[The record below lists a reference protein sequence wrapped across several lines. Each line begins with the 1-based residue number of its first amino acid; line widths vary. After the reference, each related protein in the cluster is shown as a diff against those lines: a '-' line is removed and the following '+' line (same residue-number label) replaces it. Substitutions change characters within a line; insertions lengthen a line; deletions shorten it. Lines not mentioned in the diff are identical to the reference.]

1 MYCKAGLSRGFVD
14 YSENG
19 EQIHTQRDKHTHTV
33 SYRVRP
39 GLKIRNKENIKT
51 ILIHMISSQ
60 VSKCSEAS
68 VIEEERNIT
77 NFEKLTT
84 TIESISTERIKM
96 KKPLKD
102 KSTRAAVNDVA
113 KIIKAVVETVKPSG
127 DSLDQIKLAADAV
140 DKLKNVKA
148 AGTDIDE
155 SLTSLIEHFQ
165 NVANPEIKRSLLG
178 EISKKISLVK
188 LRKIVKNKI
197 TLYE

>member
-1 MYCKAGLSRGFVD
+1 VLRSFSHRRGEEHHKLWEAYNHYWVNI
-14 YSENG
+14 NG
-19 EQIHTQRDKHTHTV
+19 
-33 SYRVRP
+33 
-39 GLKIRNKENIKT
+39 
-51 ILIHMISSQ
+51 
-60 VSKCSEAS
+60 
-68 VIEEERNIT
+68 
-77 NFEKLTT
+77 
-84 TIESISTERIKM
+84 
-96 KKPLKD
+96 
-102 KSTRAAVNDVA
+102 
-113 KIIKAVVETVKPSG
+113 VKPSG

>member
-1 MYCKAGLSRGFVD
+1 
-14 YSENG
+14 
-19 EQIHTQRDKHTHTV
+19 
-33 SYRVRP
+33 
-39 GLKIRNKENIKT
+39 
-51 ILIHMISSQ
+51 
-60 VSKCSEAS
+60 
-68 VIEEERNIT
+68 
-77 NFEKLTT
+77 
-84 TIESISTERIKM
+84 M

-127 DSLDQIKLAADAV
+127 ESLDQIKLAADAV
-140 DKLKNVKA
+140 DRLKNVKA

>member
-1 MYCKAGLSRGFVD
+1 MG
-14 YSENG
+14 
-19 EQIHTQRDKHTHTV
+19 